1 MQFGIQIE
9 PAFGFSFD
17 DVVEIARDAESH
29 GFTGLWVSD
38 HFFLSTDATT
48 TNCLEAWTLLSGL
61 AQHTTTLRLGPMV
74 TAVSYRNPALL
85 AKIAAGVDVMSGG
98 RLEFGIGA
106 GWKELEYSAY
116 GYEFP
121 PPEVRIG
128 QMVDAIEICRR
139 MWTEERATYA
149 GKYFRVENAPCAPKP
164 LQQPRPRVW
173 IGGNRPR
180 MRRVMARYADAVN
193 IGGPGFNGTLE
204 AFAAAMR
211 DLDEACRVS
220 GRDPR
225 QILRS
230 HFVSCVVAETR
241 RDVDAVIDELAADER
256 MTAEQWRKAH
266 PAGIVGTP
274 DEVISRLR
282 DFEKVGCGYFLPV
295 FPYRREREM
304 LGVLAEHVIPALA

>member
-17 DVVEIARDAESH
+17 DVMEIARDAESR

-38 HFFLSTDATT
+38 HFFLRNDATT
-48 TNCLEAWTLLSGL
+48 TNCLEAWTLLAGL

-106 GWKELEYSAY
+106 GWKEPEYRAY

-121 PPEVRIG
+121 PPEVRLD

-149 GKYFRVENAPCAPKP
+149 GKYFRIENAPCAPKP
-164 LQQPRPRVW
+164 LQRPRPRVW

-193 IGGPGFNGTLE
+193 IGGPGFDGTLE
-204 AFAAAMR
+204 SYGAAMK

-230 HFVSCVVAETR
+230 HFVSCIVAETR
-241 RDVDAVIDELAADER
+241 RDLDAVIDELAADEKT
-256 MTAEQWRKAH
+256 TADRWRSAH
-266 PAGIVGTP
+266 PSAIAGTP
-274 DEVISRLR
+274 DDVIARLR
-282 DFEKVGCGYFLPV
+282 AFEKVGCGYFLAV